1 MKFGIALP
9 IRKDFELDVHI
20 EMAKKAEELG
30 FDSVWV
36 SDHVVVP
43 DRYVGRFS
51 KVFYDPFILLS
62 AIAAQTKKIK
72 LGTSVI
78 ILPYRNPIV
87 VAKMV
92 ATLDMLSEGRVIFG
106 VGTGWMREEFD
117 TLGVPHSERGRRT
130 DEYIRI
136 FKELWENDEP
146 RFEGEFFRFSKIKFY
161 PKPFQKPYPPIWV
174 GGASKKAIKRAVQFG
189 NGWHPTWVS
198 PEDME
203 REITYITNLA
213 KNSRREL
220 KDFVFSVRNRF
231 RIFDSSDD
239 VPERTEA
246 GERSPFSL
254 CGTAKEIK
262 NHIKHY
268 EEVGVSHL
276 VVDVVAEGVKK
287 MFDMIERFAVEIIPE
302 FKDSK

>member
-9 IRKDFELDVHI
+9 IRRDFELDFHT
-20 EMAKKAEELG
+20 ETAKKAEELG

-51 KVFYDPFILLS
+51 KVFYDPFVLLS
-62 AIAAQTKKIK
+62 TIAAQTKKVK

-117 TLGVPHSERGRRT
+117 TLRVPHSERGRRT

-136 FKELWENDEP
+136 FKELWEKDEP
-146 RFEGEFFRFSKIKFY
+146 RFEGEFFRFSNIKFY
-161 PKPFQKPYPPIWV
+161 PKPFQKPHPPIWV
-174 GGASKKAIKRAVQFG
+174 GGGSKRAVKRAVQFG

-213 KNSRREL
+213 KDSGREL
-220 KDFVFSVRNRF
+220 KDFVYSVRNRL
-231 RIFDSSDD
+231 RIFDASDD
-239 VPERTEA
+239 VHEGTDV
-246 GERSPFSL
+246 GERPPFSL
-254 CGTAKEIK
+254 CGTAKEIR
-262 NHIKHY
+262 NHIKRY
-268 EEVGVSHL
+268 EEIGVSHL
-276 VVDVVAEGVKK
+276 VVDVVAESDKSL
-287 MFDMIERFAVEIIPE
+287 FDTMERFAQEIMPE
-302 FKDSK
+302 FMDSK

>member
-9 IRKDFELDVHI
+9 IRRDFELDVHI
-20 EMAKKAEELG
+20 DMAKKAEELG

-62 AIAAQTKKIK
+62 AIAAQTRKVK

-78 ILPYRNPIV
+78 ILPYRNPII
-87 VAKMV
+87 VAKMI
-92 ATLDMLSEGRVIFG
+92 ATLDILSEGRVIFG

-136 FKELWENDEP
+136 FKELWEKDEP
-146 RFEGEFFRFSKIKFY
+146 RFEGEFFQFSNIKFY
-161 PKPFQKPYPPIWV
+161 PKPFQKPHPPTWT
-174 GGASKKAIKRAVQFG
+174 GGGGKRAIKRAVQFG

-203 REITYITNLA
+203 REITYLTNLA
-213 KNSRREL
+213 KNSGREL
-220 KDFVFSVRNRF
+220 KDFVYSVRNRL

-246 GERSPFSL
+246 GERPPFSL

-262 NHIKHY
+262 NHIKRY

-276 VVDVVAEGVKK
+276 VVDVIAESDKR
-287 MFDMIERFAVEIIPE
+287 MFDMMERFAEEIMPG
-302 FKDSK
+302 FKDSI

>member
-78 ILPYRNPIV
+78 ILPYRNPII
-87 VAKMV
+87 VAKMI

-106 VGTGWMREEFD
+106 VGAGWMREEFE
-117 TLGVPHSERGRRT
+117 TLGVPYSERGRRT

-136 FKELWENDEP
+136 FKELWQKDEP
-146 RFEGEFFRFSKIKFY
+146 RFEGEFFRFSNIKFY
-161 PKPFQKPYPPIWV
+161 PKPFQKPNPPIWV
-174 GGASKKAIKRAVQFG
+174 GGGSRIAIRRAFELG
-189 NGWHPTWVS
+189 NGWHPTWTS
-198 PEDME
+198 PDDME
-203 REITYITNLA
+203 REIIYLTNLA
-213 KNSRREL
+213 RNSGREL
-220 KDFVFSVRNRF
+220 KDFVFSVRNRL
-231 RIFDSSDD
+231 RIFDTTEHLPESAD
-239 VPERTEA
+239 V
-246 GERSPFSL
+246 GERPPFSL
-254 CGTAKEIK
+254 CGKVNVIK
-262 NHIKHY
+262 NHIKRY

>member
-9 IRKDFELDVHI
+9 IRRDFELDVHI

-62 AIAAQTKKIK
+62 AIAAQTKKVK
-72 LGTSVI
+72 LGTNVI

-87 VAKMV
+87 VAKMI

-146 RFEGEFFRFSKIKFY
+146 RFEGEFFQFSNIKFY
-161 PKPFQKPYPPIWV
+161 PKPFQKPHPPIWV
-174 GGASKKAIKRAVQFG
+174 GGGSKRAVKRAVQFG

-203 REITYITNLA
+203 REITYLTNLA
-213 KNSRREL
+213 KNSGREL
-220 KDFVFSVRNRF
+220 KDFVYSVRNRL

-239 VPERTEA
+239 LPETTEA
-246 GERSPFSL
+246 GERPPFSL

-262 NHIKHY
+262 NHIKRY

-276 VVDVVAEGVKK
+276 VVDVIAESDKR
-287 MFDMIERFAVEIIPE
+287 MFDMMERFTQEIVPG
-302 FKDSK
+302 FKD